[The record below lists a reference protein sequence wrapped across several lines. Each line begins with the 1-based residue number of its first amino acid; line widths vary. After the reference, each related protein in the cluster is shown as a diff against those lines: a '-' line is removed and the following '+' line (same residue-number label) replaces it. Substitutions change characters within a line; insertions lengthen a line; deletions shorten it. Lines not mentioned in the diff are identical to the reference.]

1 MITFCLDTS
10 VYIESW
16 RRRYPIDVFPSF
28 WQKLDEWAEEGLIL
42 STEEVRV
49 EIEKVDDDLLKWIKG
64 RKHFFRP
71 LDEEVQEIVIT
82 ILNDFPELI
91 SVGKNRS
98 MADPWVVA
106 QAKVTSSVVVT
117 EELPSDSV
125 KKPKIPNICNQ
136 MGVRFI
142 NTLDLIRRM
151 ELKF

>member
-28 WQKLDEWAEEGLIL
+28 WQKLDKWAEEGLIL

-49 EIEKVDDDLLKWIKG
+49 EIEKVDDDLLEWIKK

-71 LDEEVQEIVIT
+71 LDEEVQEIVVA
-82 ILNDFPELI
+82 ILNDFPKLI